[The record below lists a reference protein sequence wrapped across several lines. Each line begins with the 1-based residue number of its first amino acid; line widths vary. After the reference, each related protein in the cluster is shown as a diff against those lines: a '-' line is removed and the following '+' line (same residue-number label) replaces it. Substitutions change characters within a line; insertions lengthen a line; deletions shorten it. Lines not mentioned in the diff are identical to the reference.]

1 MIYIREGNYEEEE
14 IVEEELILVEDPE
27 GKFFRWFFWDLIE
40 CVR

>member
-27 GKFFRWFFWDLIE
+27 GKFFR
-40 CVR
+40 